1 MVIVAVGLGSF
12 TTDVKSDIPTSGF
25 VLSLL
30 LILLG
35 HMTCL
40 LLRYG
45 RMEIIKPSRL
55 SLLRLILQPRCNISF
70 ISDS

>member
-1 MVIVAVGLGSF
+1 MVTVAVGFGSF
-12 TTDVKSDIPTSGF
+12 TMDVKSDIPTSDF

-40 LLRYG
+40 LLWYG
-45 RMEIIKPSRL
+45 
-55 SLLRLILQPRCNISF
+55 
-70 ISDS
+70 